1 MHFAVTDGSLTAS
14 EDITITVTSTNTPP
28 VLAATG
34 NQSVAEGSV
43 LTFTLSATDADGD
56 TLSYSATDIPA
67 GVALNNSTGVFS
79 WTPVYSQAGSYSVT
93 FTVSDGNGGSAF
105 GAVMITVTNVN
116 QAPVLDSIGSK
127 TVTINYV
134 LTFTLTATDADGD
147 TLTYSATNL
156 PSGASLNA
164 STGVFSWSPVDSQ
177 IGSYAVTFNVS
188 DTNRASDQEVVSIT
202 VILGSEDVEPPYID
216 EINPDSDEVQ
226 VPLDANI
233 AFHIKDKVKG
243 VNINTLSL
251 SVRREGDSAPVDII
265 VNGENQL
272 SAYPNSVT
280 IQGTPADYVISYD
293 PPKTSV
299 FQFRYEQVITVNI
312 SAGDLAKNSM
322 GAYSYSF
329 TTAMMLRGKNL
340 KVGKRK

>member
-1 MHFAVTDGSLTAS
+1 
-14 EDITITVTSTNTPP
+14 
-28 VLAATG
+28 
-34 NQSVAEGSV
+34 
-43 LTFTLSATDADGD
+43 
-56 TLSYSATDIPA
+56 
-67 GVALNNSTGVFS
+67 
-79 WTPVYSQAGSYSVT
+79 
-93 FTVSDGNGGSAF
+93 
-105 GAVMITVTNVN
+105 
-116 QAPVLDSIGSK
+116 
-127 TVTINYV
+127 
-134 LTFTLTATDADGD
+134 
-147 TLTYSATNL
+147 
-156 PSGASLNA
+156 
-164 STGVFSWSPVDSQ
+164 
-177 IGSYAVTFNVS
+177 
-188 DTNRASDQEVVSIT
+188 T